1 MKQILILL
9 ALLSLGS
16 LLYFTFNTN
25 QEKALKE
32 LPFLGNKGHTIKDF
46 SFTNQDGN
54 TVTLA
59 NVKGKILVVEYFFTT
74 CQSICPIMNTQMMRV
89 DSATKGMQNFT
100 ILSHTVDPETDT
112 QAAMK
117 AYSARHNPSSNWL
130 FLTGDKAELY
140 SIARESYLLDAAE
153 NATKNIGEDF
163 IHTPD
168 FILIDQNG
176 RLRGAY
182 NGTKLDEVD
191 KLIADVK
198 ILVESIN

>member
-54 TVTLA
+54 TVTFA

-112 QAAMK
+112 VAAMK
-117 AYSARHNPSSNWL
+117 AYAMRHNPSCNWL

-140 SIARESYLLDAAE
+140 RIARESYLLDAAE
-153 NATKNIGEDF
+153 NATKDIGEDF

-168 FILIDQNG
+168 FALIDQQG
-176 RLRGAY
+176 RIRGVY
-182 NGTKLDEVD
+182 NGTVASDVD
-191 KLIADVK
+191 KLIADIK
-198 ILVESIN
+198 IMIGDTN